1 MNGSIFSGI
10 PLNSQANYRRT
21 LLYAPRNTTLPE
33 QKTVRIM
40 GFSSHLPEKELEPTI
55 RTHSRRPTPY
65 ERPTKNEMNKP
76 IRITK
81 SVTTSVEIDNPSGYI
96 SQELLERGL
105 GITNGENI
113 YQIIEDEPTETIEI
127 EVKGKEFNPENQI
140 KTEKV

>member
-10 PLNSQANYRRT
+10 PLNTQANYGRT
-21 LLYAPRNTTLPE
+21 LLYAPRNTPLSE

-40 GFSSHLPEKELEPTI
+40 GFSTNLPEKELEPTI
-55 RTHSRRPTPY
+55 RAHTRRPTPY

-81 SVTTSVEIDNPSGYI
+81 SVTTTVEIDNPSGYI
-96 SQELLERGL
+96 SQDLLVRGL

-127 EVKGKEFNPENQI
+127 KVKDGEIKPENQI
-140 KTEKV
+140 KTEKI